1 MFRFAATSVLFVGIS
16 RFLRGERWLES
27 LENLCLQRTIVFQRL
42 CEPPIATKK
51 RFSTLEQTFDC
62 RDPQFLSAQTGPCLQ
77 RIAVSQ
83 RSNKPS
89 FAAKQAPLSAL
100 GPRATSGTR
109 PVVMNRRNS
118 LPPLNEMTTVQVKSP
133 YSVSGAVGQWRYSG
147 EGKRRPQVA
156 AIHSRR

>member
-16 RFLRGERWLES
+16 RFLRGERWLEA

-83 RSNKPS
+83 RPNKPS

-100 GPRATSGTR
+100 GPRATSGAR
-109 PVVMNRRNS
+109 PTVISSRDSLAALSAAGVVQALRS
-118 LPPLNEMTTVQVKSP
+118 
-133 YSVSGAVGQWRYSG
+133 YSMSGADGRGGYSG
-147 EGKRRPQVA
+147 IGM
-156 AIHSRR
+156 